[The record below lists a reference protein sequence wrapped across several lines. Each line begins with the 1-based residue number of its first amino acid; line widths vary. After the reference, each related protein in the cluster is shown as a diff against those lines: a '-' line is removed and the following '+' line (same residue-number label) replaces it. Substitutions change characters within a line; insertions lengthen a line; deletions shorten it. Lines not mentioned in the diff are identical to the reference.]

1 MDGQRT
7 IAVGE
12 DPVCAT
18 SVDPDEPARH
28 GLRARHEGVEYAFCS
43 RACLSAFRDDPAWF
57 LDPAYIATSTTG
69 GPGGLPED

>member
-7 IAVGE
+7 IAAGE

-18 SVDPDEPARH
+18 SVDAEDLATH
-28 GLRARHEGVEYAFCS
+28 DMRARHEGVEYAFCS

-57 LDPAYIATSTTG
+57 LDPAYIATSTAG
-69 GPGGLPED
+69 GPNSSPED